1 MRIARRRTFRSDV
14 AAAYA
19 FMAERNVAAAE
30 RLLDRIEEACA
41 PLTVFPESAPTI
53 PDLAAG
59 LRSKPLRGFP
69 YRLFYR
75 IEGDLVLLLRLLH
88 GRRNMD
94 AGWFKE
100 EE

>member
-1 MRIARRRTFRSDV
+1 MRIARTRTFRTD
-14 AAAYA
+14 AASAYA
-19 FMAERNVAAAE
+19 FIAKRDVAAAE

-41 PLTVFPESAPTI
+41 PLAVFPESAPTV
-53 PDLAAG
+53 PGLAAG
-59 LRSKPLRGFP
+59 LRGKPLRGFP

-75 IEGDLVLLLRLLH
+75 IDGDLIVLLRLLH
-88 GRRNMD
+88 GRRNTD